1 MNQSPN
7 QLFRQSFGQVTR
19 VVIFVLAAAMLSA
32 CAESM
37 DDLDKYIAMVKE
49 RPADPIPPIPGVKT
63 YTPYEYNALAGRDPF
78 KASLREG
85 SDDQRRASNKSG
97 PRPDFERPKEYL
109 ERYELD
115 TMSMVG
121 TFRKGQDYW
130 ALIRDPEGIVHRVSV
145 GEYLGRNHGRV
156 VLVGDTEVDMSE
168 LISDGA
174 GGWLVREA
182 SIALGEG

>member
-1 MNQSPN
+1 MRR
-7 QLFRQSFGQVTR
+7 LGERILR
-19 VVIFVLAAAMLSA
+19 VSMTALLLALALTA
-32 CAESM
+32 CSESM
-37 DDLDKYIAMVKE
+37 EDLNKYIAAVKE
-49 RPADPIPPIPGVKT
+49 RPADPIPPIPPVRT
-63 YTPYEYNALAGRDPF
+63 YTPYGYDGTVGRDPF
-78 KASLREG
+78 RPSLNEG
-85 SDDQRRASNKSG
+85 SDDERSSSRNG

-121 TFRKGQDYW
+121 TFRKGDSYW
-130 ALIRDPEGIVHRVSV
+130 ALIRDPEGVVHRVSI
-145 GEYLGRNHGRV
+145 GDYMGKNHGQV
-156 VLVGDTEVDMSE
+156 AQISDTQVNLSE